1 MEYQQHNKIVTDEN
15 LMETLN
21 HGESI
26 YPFKYYFEKMSQ
38 FDFHCIEWHWHSEL
52 EFVYVK
58 SGTLTLW
65 IGECKIELSEGNGVF
80 INSKILHRFYSP
92 DETVIPNFLCMPSFI
107 AQENSLIYQKY
118 VKPIISS
125 SLAFLPFYKEIP
137 WQMEALSIIKQIIS
151 SQNNDFVCELTTS
164 ILIQKLWLIIT
175 KNIDA
180 AYSTEQVNNS
190 SAQKRLQL
198 MMQFIHQNYSQNI
211 SLAEIA
217 DYANISKSTA
227 LNLFNNVL
235 HITPINYLIKYRLK
249 EAAALLTKTE
259 KKINTISCETGFRNV
274 EYFCRLFKKYYQLTP
289 TEYRNA

>member
-15 LMETLN
+15 LMETIK

-107 AQENSLIYQKY
+107 AQENGLIYQKY

>member
-1 MEYQQHNKIVTDEN
+1 MEYQQHNKIVIDEN
-15 LMETLN
+15 LMETIK